1 MLRSF
6 VRSFVLASL
15 PIVSLAAC
23 LVAAEPAAPP
33 KTQYEFEKISVPA
46 ASADEP
52 LAAELSV
59 EKALAYLDDG
69 ANAWAGTRKC
79 VSCHTNGAYLS
90 LRPALAARVGPP
102 DEKVR
107 EFFLATLK
115 QKQELKL
122 KSLQGGT
129 APDQIIYLAAGLAQW
144 DRFVAKLLS
153 PETDAALKLML
164 SIQRDDGTW
173 GNAVC
178 WPPYESDMYHPATV
192 AAMALAD
199 APGWLENLKDEKL
212 LAGVERLK
220 QYLRTTPPP
229 HDYARVLLLWTA
241 SRVPGL
247 IDASRRAELVE
258 MLMQKQR
265 EDGGWS
271 IRTFAKPEQW
281 GSGNRTDKLRGE
293 PEFASPPSDGHMTGL
308 AIVAL
313 RSSGVAKDDPRI
325 ARGIGW
331 IKTHQ
336 RASGRWWTR
345 SLNTDKF
352 HFITYSGTVFPLLAL
367 DACDAW
373 PAKTAAIDRRM
384 VK

>member
-1 MLRSF
+1 MPRSVA
-6 VRSFVLASL
+6 VRFMLASL
-15 PIVSLAAC
+15 LVVTLAKC
-23 LVAAEPAAPP
+23 LVAADPPAPP
-33 KTQYEFEKISVPA
+33 KPQYAFEQISVPA
-46 ASADEP
+46 ATADEP

-90 LRPALAARVGPP
+90 LRPALASRVGPP

-115 QKQELKL
+115 QKQEAKI

-129 APDQIIYLAAGLAQW
+129 APDQVIYLAAGLAQW
-144 DRFVAKLLS
+144 DRHVAKTLS

-164 SIQRDDGTW
+164 SIQREDGTW
-173 GNAVC
+173 GNKDC

-199 APGWLENLKDEKL
+199 APGWLANQKDEQL

-220 QYLRTTPPP
+220 KYLRTTTPP

-241 SRVPGL
+241 SRMPGL
-247 IDASRRAELVE
+247 LDDSRRAELVE
-258 MLMQKQR
+258 MLLQKQR

-271 IRTFAKPEQW
+271 IRTFAMPEQW
-281 GSGNRTDKLRGE
+281 GGGNRADKLRGE

-308 AIVAL
+308 AIVVL
-313 RSSGVAKDDPRI
+313 RASGVAKDDPRI
-325 ARGIGW
+325 ARGIAW

-352 HFITYSGTVFPLLAL
+352 HFITYSGTAFSLLAL

>member
-1 MLRSF
+1 MLRLSACSF
-6 VRSFVLASL
+6 VFALLLVTHG
-15 PIVSLAAC
+15 
-23 LVAAEPAAPP
+23 LVAAEPATSPS
-33 KTQYEFEKISVPA
+33 TQYAFEKISVPA

-52 LAAELSV
+52 IAAELSV

-90 LRPALAARVGPP
+90 LRPALASRVGPP

-107 EFFLATLK
+107 EFFVATLK
-115 QKQELKL
+115 QKQQLDVK
-122 KSLQGGT
+122 KLQGGT

-144 DRFVAKLLS
+144 DRYVSKKLS

-212 LAGVERLK
+212 LASVERLK
-220 QYLRTTPPP
+220 QYMRTTAPP

-247 IDASRRAELVE
+247 IDDSQHGQLVE
-258 MLMQKQR
+258 MLLRQQR

-281 GSGNRTDKLRGE
+281 GSGNRAEKLHAE
-293 PEFASPPSDGHMTGL
+293 PEFISLPSDGHMTGL
-308 AIVAL
+308 AIVVL
-313 RSSGVAKDDPRI
+313 RASGIAKDDPRI
-325 ARGIGW
+325 ARGLAW

-336 RASGRWWTR
+336 RTSGRWWTR

-373 PAKTAAIDRRM
+373 PAKTAAIDRRV